1 MQQVM
6 KPVPELRP
14 FNLKGDTVTYVA
26 LDYTHLYLFIVEFSA
41 SRILLDTWKAFDKY
55 LLNK

>member
-6 KPVPELRP
+6 KLVLELRP
-14 FNLKGDTVTYVA
+14 FNLKADTVTDVP
-26 LDYTHLYLFIVEFSA
+26 LDFIHLYLFIVEFSA
-41 SRILLDTWKAFDKY
+41 SRIMLDTRKAFDKY